1 MLKVQGRYGLQPNVT
16 YFTRGRR
23 RRGFTRR
30 SGRRE
35 SERAQEF
42 SAEKPGCWEI

>member
-1 MLKVQGRYGLQPNVT
+1 MYGLQPNVT

-23 RRGFTRR
+23 RRGFT
-30 SGRRE
+30 GRRDRTE
-35 SERAQEF
+35 SGRAQEF